1 MDEQKS
7 EVARLLQQIDWEY
20 QSAQLG
26 LNGFACGN
34 ARHDF
39 IDQKMEN
46 MHRAHEKLI
55 ELVGPDDAIAL
66 VVQAIDVPKNQSQQ
80 IGAGSQEQAM

>member
-7 EVARLLQQIDWEY
+7 EVARLLQQIDAEY
-20 QSAQLG
+20 QSAQSG
-26 LNGFACGN
+26 LVGFASGS

-39 IDQKMEN
+39 IDKKLEN

-55 ELVGPDDAIAL
+55 ELVGPDEAIAL
-66 VVQAIDVPKNQSQQ
+66 VVYTIDAPKDQS
-80 IGAGSQEQAM
+80 AC

>member
-1 MDEQKS
+1 MNEQKS
-7 EVARLLQQIDWEY
+7 EVARLLQQIDAEY

-26 LNGFACGN
+26 LTGFASGS

-46 MHRAHEKLI
+46 VHRVHEKLI
-55 ELVGPDDAIAL
+55 ELVGPDEAIAL
-66 VVQAIDVPKNQSQQ
+66 VIHTIDAPKDQQ
-80 IGAGSQEQAM
+80 LVK